1 MEGRGIRMDVI
12 KEHNDVEELLRNNV
26 ILSTVDAAFNWCR
39 SRSIWPLTFGLAC
52 CAIEMMAA
60 GDARYDIS
68 RFGSEVYKPSP
79 RQCDLMIVA
88 GTITKKMQPLV
99 QRLYEQMSE
108 PKYVLAMGS
117 CAISGGPFTDSYNVV
132 LGADTFLPV
141 DVYVPGCPPRPEAL
155 FYGFLQLRQKIANPK
170 KIARLKANG

>member
-1 MEGRGIRMDVI
+1 MEGRGVRMDVI
-12 KEHNDVEELLRNNV
+12 TPHEYDELLRNNV

-60 GDARYDIS
+60 GDARYDIA

-79 RQCDLMIVA
+79 RQCDLMIIA

-99 QRLYEQMSE
+99 ARLYEQMAE

-132 LGADTFLPV
+132 KGADTFLPV

-155 FYGFLQLRQKIANPK
+155 LYGFLQIRQKIANPK
-170 KIARLKANG
+170 KIEGLRKHG